1 MASTARTTIRRRL
14 GVLIAGAVVR
24 TALSAA
30 AGAAAPAPMGGQ
42 AAGLARLGA
51 EARPRS
57 PTPGF
62 LLQRGRYARIDAP
75 GRSDTDAWG
84 INDRGQIV
92 LPEPGN
98 GLAAVAT

>member
-1 MASTARTTIRRRL
+1 VATLPL
-14 GVLIAGAVVR
+14 GINNAGHITGSYADANG
-24 TALSAA
+24 TKH
-30 AGAAAPAPMGGQ
+30 
-42 AAGLARLGA
+42 
-51 EARPRS
+51 
-57 PTPGF
+57 GF